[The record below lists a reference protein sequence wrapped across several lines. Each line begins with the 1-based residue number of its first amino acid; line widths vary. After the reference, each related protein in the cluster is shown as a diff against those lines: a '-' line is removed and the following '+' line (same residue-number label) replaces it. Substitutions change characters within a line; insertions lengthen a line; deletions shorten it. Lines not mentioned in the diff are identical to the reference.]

1 MSQSTM
7 NNGDC
12 VDLIRNG
19 VAAGMDDDEL
29 LGLFEQVKKTRQAL
43 EHKQGGVDNVERALQ
58 EAVAQ
63 TGDRLILEAAAKKRA
78 LALQATARLKAV
90 DYVLS
95 TFAGQEEKGLSTLL
109 VGSNYAKD
117 STRLSVDAQQLSL
130 GGHYV
135 GGLLADITAIGDTHL
150 ELFRR
155 GAMDNDVARALWALD
170 NPEAKIFK
178 GPKEAAEVAGIIHK
192 WQEKARSDANL
203 SGALIGKLPGYIVR
217 QSHNRSKLRR
227 AGFEAWHKFLTESG
241 EDGTPLLDWEKIQ
254 DGTLVTNQQRRDFLY
269 AAYNHIAVGRENPQ
283 APNGLSGMKPSTVGN
298 VATKMS
304 HERVLH
310 FADADAWAAYNA
322 QFGVGNLREAVI
334 NGLMSSAQSTALMRT
349 LGPSPQHNFNSIV
362 NDIRSALYARADT
375 DGVARL
381 DNARRALSNQIKE
394 VDGSLNFEGN
404 ASAAAIGRT
413 IRMWQNMTKLGKV
426 LMSSFADIPLFSGE
440 FAYQGR
446 SFFGSML
453 EGMGSMLK
461 GRGTVEQQKILSQ
474 LGVFFDGMAADVTAR
489 FSGDELPGKMTRMQN
504 IFFKLNGLQ
513 WWTDT
518 WRKSAALMMSHD
530 LALDRALDWPALSM
544 QRKRLLSM
552 YGIDAEKWEI
562 IRSGETRAADGRN
575 YLTPDAVNDVSD
587 NVLADYL
594 QRQGQDATP
603 ARLDNLRFDLQ
614 NQLRTMIRDRLDF
627 AVLTPDGKT
636 RSYVRQGTAAG
647 TGVGEA
653 LRFVMQFKSFP
664 LAFMQKT
671 MGREFIGRANEG
683 KGAAFLNFS
692 RLFLMTT
699 LFGYGSMTAKEW
711 LAGKTPRIP
720 EDAESFK
727 KIAMAAAA
735 QGGGLGIYG
744 DFLFG
749 EANRMGGGFGN
760 TILGPT
766 LGGTIT
772 DVENLYKRLRDGDS
786 VAQTATRAAINA
798 TPGNNLWWFRTG
810 FDYAIGYSLF
820 ESMKPGFY
828 ARTKRRVEKEN
839 NQTFW
844 MRPIGVN

>member
-1 MSQSTM
+1 MSQTTM

-29 LGLFEQVKKTRQAL
+29 LGLFEQVKKARQTL
-43 EHKQGGVDNVERALQ
+43 KRKDSSIDDMDRALQ
-58 EAVAQ
+58 DAVSEMGDRMILEAVAK
-63 TGDRLILEAAAKKRA
+63 RRA

-135 GGLLADITAIGDTHL
+135 GGLLADVTALGDTHL

-155 GAMDNDVARALWALD
+155 GVMDGDVARALWALD
-170 NPEAKIFK
+170 NPEAAPFK

-227 AGFEAWHKFLTESG
+227 AGFEAWRSFLTEGGESG
-241 EDGTPLLDWEKIQ
+241 APLLDWEKIQ
-254 DGTLVTNQQRRDFLY
+254 DGTLVTDQQRRDFLY
-269 AAYNHIAVGRENPQ
+269 AAFNHITVGRESPQ
-283 APNGLSGMKPSTVGN
+283 TPNSLSGMKASTVGN
-298 VATKMS
+298 IATKMS

-310 FADADAWAAYNA
+310 FTDADAWGAYNS

-334 NGLMSSAQSTALMRT
+334 RGLMSSAQSTALMRT

-362 NDIRSALYARADT
+362 NDVRAALYARGDT
-375 DGVARL
+375 DGVARM
-381 DNARRALSNQIKE
+381 DNARRRLGNQLKE

-404 ASAAAIGRT
+404 ASAAAIGRFV
-413 IRMWQNMTKLGKV
+413 RMWQNMTKLGKV
-426 LMSSFADIPLFSGE
+426 LMSSFSDIPLFAGE

-453 EGMGSMLK
+453 EGMGSLLK
-461 GRGTVEQQKILSQ
+461 GRGTVEQQRILSQ

-489 FSGDELPGKMTRMQN
+489 FSGDELPGRMTRMQN

-530 LALDRALDWPALSM
+530 LALDRALDWSGLSM

-552 YGIDAEKWEI
+552 YGIDAERWDI
-562 IRSGETRAADGRN
+562 IRSGEMWAADGRA
-575 YLTPDAVNDVSD
+575 YLTPDAINDVPDSM
-587 NVLADYL
+587 LADYL

-683 KGAAFLNFS
+683 RAAAFLNFS

-749 EANRMGGGFGN
+749 EANRMGGGFSD

-786 VAQTATRAAINA
+786 VAQTATRAIINA
-798 TPGNNLWWFRTG
+798 TPGNNLWWFRTA
-810 FDYAIGYSLF
+810 FDYAIGYALF
-820 ESMKPGFY
+820 EGMKPGFY
-828 ARTKRRVEKEN
+828 ARTKRRVEREN

-844 MRPIGVN
+844 MRPMGVN

>member
-1 MSQSTM
+1 MSQATM

-29 LGLFEQVKKTRQAL
+29 LGLFEQVKKTRHAL
-43 EHKQGGVDNVERALQ
+43 ERKQGGVDNVERALQ

-63 TGDRLILEAAAKKRA
+63 TGDRQILESTAKKRA

-135 GGLLADITAIGDTHL
+135 GGLLADITALGDSHL

-155 GAMDNDVARALWALD
+155 GVMDNDVARALWELD
-170 NPEAKIFK
+170 NPEAKSFK
-178 GPKEAAEVAGIIHK
+178 GPKEAEEVAGIIHK
-192 WQEKARSDANL
+192 WQEQARSDANL

-227 AGFEAWHKFLTESG
+227 AGFEAWHKFLTEGG

-254 DGTLVTNQQRRDFLY
+254 DGTLITDQQRRDFLY
-269 AAYNHIAVGRENPQ
+269 AAYNHITVGRENPQ
-283 APNGLSGMKPSTVGN
+283 APNSLGGMKPSTVGN
-298 VATKMS
+298 IANRMS

-310 FADADAWAAYNA
+310 FADADAWAAYNS

-334 NGLMSSAQSTALMRT
+334 RGLMSSAQSTALMRT
-349 LGPSPQHNFNSIV
+349 LGPSPQHNFNSMV
-362 NDIRSALYARADT
+362 NDVRSALYARGDT

-426 LMSSFADIPLFSGE
+426 LMSSFSDIPLFSGE

-489 FSGDELPGKMTRMQN
+489 FSGDELPGRMTRMQN

-530 LALDRALDWPALSM
+530 LALDRALDWSGLSM

-552 YGIDAEKWEI
+552 YGIDAERWDI
-562 IRSGETRAADGRN
+562 IRSGETRAADGRD
-575 YLTPDAVNDVSD
+575 YLTPDAINDVPDSTL
-587 NVLADYL
+587 VSYL

-603 ARLDNLRFDLQ
+603 ARLENLRFDLQ

-647 TGVGEA
+647 TGVGET
-653 LRFVMQFKSFP
+653 LRFIMQFKSFP
-664 LAFMQKT
+664 IAFMQKV

-720 EDAESFK
+720 ENAESFK

-749 EANRMGGGFGN
+749 EANRMGGGFSN

-772 DVENLYKRLRDGDS
+772 DAENLYKRLRDGDS
-786 VAQTATRAAINA
+786 VAQAAARFVINA

-810 FDYAIGYSLF
+810 FDYTIGYALF

-828 ARTKRRVEKEN
+828 ARTKRRVEREN

-844 MRPIGVN
+844 MRPLGVR